1 MRSPQGH
8 ACSGY
13 MKRLAPSLPL
23 FAALL
28 GLVAIGGCSTPGA
41 RDSGFPACTWPAI
54 YDTEAAASG
63 AGGACFAGR
72 AYLTCT
78 SSNGGGEGCLSN
90 NLTQCP
96 GPSATGLTYSNCQDA
111 CQLDEY
117 VLMCGSIGPPQAGAS
132 PTSTP
137 PAACHLSSAINPG
150 GREPYC
156 CLAVRNR
163 RPTRRAP
170 ARLTERADD

>member
-63 AGGACFAGR
+63 AGGALR
-72 AYLTCT
+72 DPLV
-78 SSNGGGEGCLSN
+78 CLLHW
-90 NLTQCP
+90 NL
-96 GPSATGLTYSNCQDA
+96 GFVA
-111 CQLDEY
+111 
-117 VLMCGSIGPPQAGAS
+117 
-132 PTSTP
+132 
-137 PAACHLSSAINPG
+137 
-150 GREPYC
+150 
-156 CLAVRNR
+156 
-163 RPTRRAP
+163 
-170 ARLTERADD
+170 